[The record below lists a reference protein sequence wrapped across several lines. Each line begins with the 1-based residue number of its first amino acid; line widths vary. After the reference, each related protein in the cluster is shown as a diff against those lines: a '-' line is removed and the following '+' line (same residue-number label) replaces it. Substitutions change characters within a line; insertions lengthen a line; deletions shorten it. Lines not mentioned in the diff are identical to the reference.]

1 MDNKPLKGIRVVELS
16 TFMAMPQCGRILSM
30 LGADVIKIEPVT
42 PEFFRE
48 GGRALDPDIPCTEEE
63 NPVYLNVNAGK
74 RMIAVDLKN
83 PKGRDLLYRL
93 LESSAAFISNMKQS
107 TLTKLGA
114 DYETLHDKFPSL
126 VYGHIDA
133 YGMKGP
139 EASRLSFDSQAY
151 LARGG
156 FMLDLNEPGSR
167 PNEQVVGC
175 GDSAVGL
182 SISGAVLA
190 ALIRR
195 AKTGEGGYVNSSLL
209 NAAIWVGGMQGILT
223 QYGLEFPRSRFDPP
237 ACALSTTYE
246 CKDGNWVCFV
256 VSADTVGDWRQL
268 CRALKREDLA
278 DDPRFDTREK
288 QKINATEAVK
298 VISPLIK
305 ELTYEE
311 LRVELSRTNLAYERP
326 RHMREVLEDPQ
337 AVANEYFIRKKYPSG
352 KEVSFATPAFVM
364 EGLPKENLDRPI
376 HHGAHT
382 EEILLELGYS
392 RDEIEELGKGNV
404 ICLYEGVEKG
414 R

>member
-63 NPVYLNVNAGK
+63 NPVYLNANVGK
-74 RMIAVDLKN
+74 RMIAVDLKKQ
-83 PKGRDLLYRL
+83 KGRDLLYQL

-278 DDPRFDTREK
+278 DDPRFNTPEK
-288 QKINATEAVK
+288 QKVNATEAVK
-298 VISPLIK
+298 VISPLIR

-311 LRVELSRTNLAYERP
+311 LRAELSRTNLAYERP
-326 RHMREVLEDPQ
+326 RHMREVLEDSQ

-364 EGLPKENLDRPI
+364 EGLPKEDLDRSI

-392 RDEIEELGKGNV
+392 RDEVTELEKENV
-404 ICLYEGVEKG
+404 IYLYDGVEKG

>member
-1 MDNKPLKGIRVVELS
+1 MRNKPLQGIRVVDLS
-16 TFMAMPQCGRILSM
+16 TFMAMPQCGRILAA

-48 GGRALDPDIPCTEEE
+48 GGKALDPNIPCTEEE

-74 RMIAVDLKN
+74 RMIALDLKTEA
-83 PKGRDLLYRL
+83 GQQVLHRL
-93 LESSAAFISNMKQS
+93 LKTAAAFISNMRQE

-114 DYETLHDKFPSL
+114 DYETLHAAYPSL

-139 EASRLSFDSQAY
+139 EAARPSFDSQAY

-182 SISGAVLA
+182 AVSGAVLA

-209 NAAIWVGGMQGILT
+209 NAAIWVGGMQSILT
-223 QYGLEFPRSRFDPP
+223 QYGMEFPRSRLTPP

-278 DDPRFDTREK
+278 NDPRFDTPVK
-288 QKINATEAVK
+288 QKINAPEAVR

-311 LRVELSRTNLAYERP
+311 LREELSHTNLAYERP

-337 AVANEYFIRKKYPSG
+337 AVANEYFIKKSYPSG

-364 EGLPKENLDRPI
+364 EDLPHEDLEQTI

-382 EEILLELGYS
+382 EEVLRELGYS
-392 RDEIEELGKGNV
+392 ADEIAALEKEHV
-404 ICLYEGVEKG
+404 IRLCGGEKKEQ
-414 R
+414 

>member
-30 LGADVIKIEPVT
+30 LGADVIKIEPVS

-48 GGRALDPDIPCTEEE
+48 GGRALDPEIPCTEEE

-83 PKGRDLLYRL
+83 RKGRELLCQL

-175 GDSAVGL
+175 GDSAVGI
-182 SISGAVLA
+182 SIAGAVLA

-223 QYGLEFPRSRFDPP
+223 QYGLEFPRSRFNPP

-278 DDPRFDTREK
+278 DDPRFNTPEK
-288 QKINATEAVK
+288 QKVNATEAVK

-311 LRVELSRTNLAYERP
+311 LRAELSHTNLAYERP

-364 EGLPKENLDRPI
+364 EGLPKENLGRSI

-392 RDEIEELGKGNV
+392 RDEIEELEKGNI
-404 ICLYEGVEKG
+404 ICLYDGVEKG